1 MGNEKIMN
9 SRLQQKHD
17 IEANWLKAVNFIPKD
32 GEIIVYDAETAD
44 TDFTGTERALPITYA
59 RVKIGNGINN
69 VNDLPFLHGVGVE
82 TELGGEIFGDYVNNK
97 ADLRG
102 HAEGDFT
109 KAGWRAHAEGYFT
122 EADSTGHSEGRCTIA
137 TGKGSHAEGA
147 EAYINLYYIGTED
160 PVVTAA
166 SFHIDEKEVEIKG
179 DPGLQAGDI
188 VNFAPN
194 DVATGFKST
203 DIKRIVD
210 IRKGT
215 ESLNQIYYNN
225 DVFAIV
231 NGNEIEI
238 ENSQD
243 SEGIVRVGDY
253 VSFDDGSTLYLIT
266 KITYAEEMPY
276 TWFKVNPTP
285 ETIGGYLSAYRN
297 EFNTI
302 ITLNDSF
309 RANNYYPGG
318 NAPADGYIPAG
329 ATVKK
334 AQGSKAEAQGS
345 HAEGSGSQATA
356 AHSHAEGYSTTASN
370 TAAHSEG
377 NKSTA
382 SGVYSHAEGNS
393 TTSSGNSAHTE
404 GYKTTAS
411 GIYSHAQGNNSVASE
426 ECAHAGGKN
435 SEASAPHAFAHGY
448 AAKAKGTASGA
459 MGSSVTVTGNYSFA
473 QGLYL
478 EATGKSQHVIGQY
491 NNPDDSQA
499 FIVGYGDNTS
509 KRKNVH
515 TVDKKGNAVFTGEVT
530 ASNGRLISEDEA
542 RALIPEVDNSDE
554 WHIIDAVFI
563 EDGEGNAAGEIFNYN
578 EIPEYWPK
586 VLICNSRFADENA
599 MYYPYNY
606 FDGQYYFISGT
617 EILIVSSV
625 TGEFGISSLGSADV
639 YKTYTIYEIGV
650 QDFDNAINIADK
662 FPVILIYEH
671 DDIQEYYYPCD
682 SEEGTGSYDF
692 SNGKAII
699 HVSEAEGWI
708 TKEEQ
713 KGLYCLNTNQFA
725 DGSDMDGQDVYAIIG
740 QHWPHIYICSW
751 SEGPEGTAMY
761 WPLRESS
768 YNEFGDDSIHYWF
781 SNEYEIIDINY
792 SNHSYSISNK
802 SYLNKTNPTGTGSLS
817 LNRKSGT
824 AVGKNSVAVGSETT
838 ASALDTF
845 AAGQKTQAL
854 KTGAFAEGV
863 NSIAGGG
870 RSHAEGYNTKTYG
883 WNSHAEGNGSVT
895 GDANNENLGTNA
907 HAEGYQTLAYGTN
920 THTEGYKTAA
930 YGTCQHVQGRYN
942 VHDIEENYVHI
953 VGWGEEGAPKNIHT
967 LDKNGNAVYT
977 GKVTAGS
984 EATEDMDLITLGQ
997 MNNSIYHEITY
1008 NISHNTISQEEYN
1021 KLARYFPRVWLS
1033 GIDEDGRVFMPQ
1045 YVPYRSYYLPLEEA
1059 GIEYEFIYG
1068 DELFGFDKFSL
1079 EGVTRKLQTP
1089 VNYGTSLEEAPTDV
1103 PNGTLFVLISE

>member
-1 MGNEKIMN
+1 MANEKIIK
-9 SRLQQKHD
+9 SRQQQKHD
-17 IEANWLKAVNFIPKD
+17 IEANWLKAINFIPVD
-32 GEIIVYDAETAD
+32 GEIVIYDAETVD
-44 TDFTGTERALPITYA
+44 TDFTGTGRALPITYA
-59 RVKIGNGINN
+59 RVKIGDGINN

-109 KAGWRAHAEGYFT
+109 QAGWRAHAEGYFT

-147 EAYINLYYIGTED
+147 EAYIELYYTGTKN

-179 DPGLQAGDI
+179 DPGLQVGDI

-203 DIKRIVD
+203 DIKRIVG
-210 IRKGT
+210 IRQKDA

-225 DVFAIV
+225 DVPAMV
-231 NGNEIEI
+231 KGNEIEI
-238 ENSQD
+238 ENQD
-243 SEGIVRVGDY
+243 SKGIIRVGDY
-253 VSFDDGSTLYLIT
+253 ASLDDGNTFYLIT
-266 KITYAEEMPY
+266 EIAYSEEMPF
-276 TWFKVNPTP
+276 TWIIVDETP
-285 ETIGGYLSAYRN
+285 ETTGGNLSVYRSQS
-297 EFNTI
+297 NTI

-318 NAPADGYIPAG
+318 NAPTDGYIPAS

-377 NKSTA
+377 NRSTA
-382 SGVYSHAEGNS
+382 SGAYSHAEGNS

-459 MGSSVTVTGNYSFA
+459 MGSSVNVTGNYSFA

-491 NNPDDSQA
+491 NDPDDSQA

-542 RALIPEVDNSDE
+542 KALIPEVDNSDE
-554 WHIIDAVFI
+554 WHIIDAVFM
-563 EDGEGNAAGEIFNYN
+563 EDEEGAKGEIFNYN

-606 FDGQYYFISGT
+606 FDDQYYFISGT

-625 TGEFGISSLGSADV
+625 TGEFGISSLGSADE
-639 YKTYTIYEIGV
+639 YETYTIQEVNIR
-650 QDFDNAINIADK
+650 DFDIAMNIASK
-662 FPVILIYEH
+662 FPKVILIHEH
-671 DDIQEYYYPCD
+671 GDTQEYYYPA
-682 SEEGTGSYDF
+682 EGISSNGQYYF
-692 SNGKAII
+692 SNGQSTI
-699 HVSEAEGWI
+699 HIDEAEGWI
-708 TKEEQ
+708 TREQ
-713 KGLYCLNTNQFA
+713 KGLYCLNTNYFA
-725 DGSDMDGQDVYAIIG
+725 DGFEMNDQDIYAIIG

-781 SNEYEIIDINY
+781 SNEYEVIDINY

-802 SYLNKTNPTGTGSLS
+802 SYLNKTNPAGTGSLS

-824 AVGKNSVAVGSETT
+824 VTGKNSVAVGSETT

-895 GDANNENLGTNA
+895 GDVNDENKGTNA

-942 VHDIEENYVHI
+942 VHDTEENYAHI
-953 VGWGEEGAPKNIHT
+953 VGWGEENKPKNIHT
-967 LDKNGNAVYT
+967 LDKNGNAWFTGNVYI
-977 GKVTAGS
+977 GS
-984 EATEDMDLITLGQ
+984 NSGTNRDDGSKKLATEEYV
-997 MNNSIYHEITY
+997 NNIIGDIEAALDNIIAIQESFISVEKLDEI
-1008 NISHNTISQEEYN
+1008 IEIQEELIN
-1021 KLARYFPRVWLS
+1021 GEQNIQSIVS
-1033 GIDEDGRVFMPQ
+1033 
-1045 YVPYRSYYLPLEEA
+1045 EE
-1059 GIEYEFIYG
+1059 GE
-1068 DELFGFDKFSL
+1068 
-1079 EGVTRKLQTP
+1079 
-1089 VNYGTSLEEAPTDV
+1089 
-1103 PNGTLFVLISE
+1103 